1 MYEHKQENVTHTVTH
16 VRLIVRMCDV
26 NLVWFGTQNETLHTL
41 LHNELKWYRCVML
54 TRMCSSKHLWLVLLC
69 GARKDVKGNCS
80 FKGSR
85 LVWYLTR
92 DKERKWIHLS
102 NLFLSTSILWGTVE
116 EILCACKTLAVALA
130 EQVFTDWL
138 AAKIWDLKTLCSC
151 PQSVPLSLLGLGTGA
166 RKSTKIDLWQ
176 GRDLKVNLTYN
187 ILNLAQKNFL
197 NWKGLL
203 TNQYWTSKN
212 FDLKI

>member
-1 MYEHKQENVTHTVTH
+1 MLTQIVNGNKHKWTFTDTVTTLTYNGTVFWCMNTNKKMLHTVTH
-16 VRLIVRMCDV
+16 VREIVRMCDV

-80 FKGSR
+80 FKGSW

-102 NLFLSTSILWGTVE
+102 KIFLSTSILWGTVDE
-116 EILCACKTLAVALA
+116 TLCACKTLAVALA

-138 AAKIWDLKTLCSC
+138 AAKIWDLKTLWSG
-151 PQSVPLSLLGLGTGA
+151 PQSVCLFSLWDWALGHASLHRLTCGRVGT
-166 RKSTKIDLWQ
+166 
-176 GRDLKVNLTYN
+176 
-187 ILNLAQKNFL
+187 
-197 NWKGLL
+197 
-203 TNQYWTSKN
+203 
-212 FDLKI
+212 

>member
-92 DKERKWIHLS
+92 DEERKWIHLS

-138 AAKIWDLKTLCSC
+138 AAKIWDLKTLW
-151 PQSVPLSLLGLGTGA
+151 SVHKMCASLTWGWALGHASFHRLTCGRLGT
-166 RKSTKIDLWQ
+166 
-176 GRDLKVNLTYN
+176 
-187 ILNLAQKNFL
+187 
-197 NWKGLL
+197 
-203 TNQYWTSKN
+203 
-212 FDLKI
+212 